1 MLHTTLSDDAI
12 ARLPSPKGVALAL
25 GRACRRD
32 DVRLDEVASL
42 VRSDPALSGR
52 LLALANSAAL
62 GGHSLASADEAVAR
76 MGLTRVSQVALAFS
90 LIDQHGGGFCSNF
103 HYAGFWNQS
112 LLMAAACQS
121 FGTLRRLGPAGELF
135 TVGLLAQIGRL
146 ALATTH
152 PREVSNL
159 LALDID
165 AADLLRRERALTGSH
180 HLDLSVALME
190 HWGVDISYSR
200 PFGWHETP
208 DAHGLPPG
216 SLAALRARLAHT
228 GWRVAQRL
236 SQQGLDA
243 VLEDPDCLAALA
255 WLELDD
261 AALREQ
267 LQQIESVW
275 QVWLALIASPV

>member
-1 MLHTTLSDDAI
+1 MLHTALSDDAI

-76 MGLTRVSQVALAFS
+76 VGLTRVSQVARALS
-90 LIDQHGGGFCSNF
+90 LIDQHTEGYCSNF

-112 LLMAAACQS
+112 LLMAAACQT
-121 FGTLRRLGPAGELF
+121 FGAPRRLGAAGDLF

-152 PREVSNL
+152 PREFSNL

-165 AADLLRRERALTGSH
+165 AADLLRREQVLTGSH

-190 HWGVDISYSR
+190 HWGVDIHYSR
-200 PFGWHETP
+200 PFGLHEALDTQAFAP
-208 DAHGLPPG
+208 DT
-216 SLAALRARLAHT
+216 LAALRARLAYT
-228 GWRVAQRL
+228 GWRVAQQL
-236 SQQGLDA
+236 SQQGLDT

-255 WLELDD
+255 WLELDP
-261 AALREQ
+261 AALHEQ

-275 QVWLALIASPV
+275 RIWLALIASPA